1 LNDQK
6 VINTQLKRPD
16 FDIITKWIEPN
27 TRVLDL
33 GCEDGELLKRL
44 TDKAVT
50 GYGVEINPEAI
61 PQCVKNGVN
70 VIQLNL
76 DQGLAG
82 FDEDSFDFVV
92 LSLTLQ
98 AMKRPRQLFKEMLRV
113 GRTGIVSFPNF
124 GHWKVRMQLGFGGRM
139 PVSRHLP
146 NNWFNTPNIHMCTL
160 KDFEILCAEEGIRI
174 LDHRAV
180 NYKHETSAGLR
191 LFPNLLGEI
200 ALYMFTKK

>member
-1 LNDQK
+1 MDQK
-6 VINTQLKRPD
+6 IKRPD
-16 FDIITKWIEPN
+16 FDIITKWIEPS

-44 TDKAVT
+44 GDKFVS

-61 PQCVKNGVN
+61 PLCVKNRVN

-82 FDEDSFDFVV
+82 FDDNSFDFVV

-98 AMKRPRQLFKEMLRV
+98 AMKQPRQLLKEMLRV
-113 GRTGIVSFPNF
+113 GQTGIVSFPNF
-124 GHWKVRMQLGFGGRM
+124 GHWKVRTQLGFSGRM

-146 NNWFNTPNIHMCTL
+146 NSWFNTPNIHMCTL
-160 KDFEILCAEEGIRI
+160 KDFEILCTEEDIRI
-174 LDHRAV
+174 LDRRAV
-180 NYKHETSAGLR
+180 NYRHETSIGLK

-200 ALYMFTKK
+200 ALYMFTSA